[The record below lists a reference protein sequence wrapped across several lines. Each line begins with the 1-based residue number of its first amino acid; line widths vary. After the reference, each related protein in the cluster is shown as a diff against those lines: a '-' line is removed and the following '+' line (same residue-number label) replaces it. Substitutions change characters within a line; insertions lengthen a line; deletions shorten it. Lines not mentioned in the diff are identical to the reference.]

1 MEPQMNANE
10 RRLRISNLKFQI
22 GNFNLCVSAFI
33 CGSIFLFVSASSAAE
48 FIGQHFAGSGDTE
61 YLHLLDIAARQF
73 TPDPEFQNLTMLYE
87 PSWNGLVE
95 GPTWDAWWI
104 QNSYGGTYCW
114 LPFAV
119 EPWSTFIANSQE
131 LWFAHQ
137 GDGKTPDKN
146 GYVAPDGC
154 LVDAANLK
162 VHYYRQ
168 GDGRH
173 DIHDWFM
180 EATAAGVVLQS
191 ELLLI
196 SRDEKAIDKYLPQ
209 LERAANFIE
218 TRRDPKTGLYLGGVA
233 CNLLAPSFG
242 GYKKADGTRDK
253 AFHAGLQ
260 VTYIAALDRLIELE
274 KFAGHAETAGA
285 YAHRRDL
292 AKESLPKLV
301 SDEGYFLNS
310 LDPDG
315 VEHGHFGA
323 KQHGYFE
330 SSVNHDAICFRVA
343 DDEQAKKIYTKIAS
357 IPQLRPHDV
366 IIPNYPSYDDLY
378 EINWHLWQYGL
389 WTNGGH
395 WSTCEARMIMGYYR
409 LGHQDDARKAFQ
421 HMLTFAKRFKM
432 DNNLTDFGNACYQPQ
447 LPINCTYD
455 AFAPSAAMIR
465 GLFEYLY
472 KADRLIL
479 VPHIPRGI
487 ARLEQKVPIRFGNK
501 RLYLS
506 TTGSGHVSTVTIN
519 GETWTDFTPEQV
531 NLPFDKTPDK
541 ATIEI
546 KLGYDKV
553 PPLAVATSTPA
564 DDDLQVS
571 QKMERTL
578 NEMRK
583 FQREMIKAGLGN
595 RYETAHAHLIEQAI
609 LAVARR
615 DKMMEDGRL
624 HPLADPKS
632 AEAAIKAYDDAVEKL
647 TSGFQLVMDRYR
659 KSADPVEQ
667 QIIGIL
673 GGGTGY

>member
-1 MEPQMNANE
+1 
-10 RRLRISNLKFQI
+10 
-22 GNFNLCVSAFI
+22 VFI
-33 CGSIFLFVSASSAAE
+33 CVHLWLIPNCFASD
-48 FIGQHFAGSGDTE
+48 FFGTHFSGSGDTD
-61 YLHLLDIAARQF
+61 YLQLLDIAARQF
-73 TPDPEFQNLTMLYE
+73 TPDPEFQNLSMLYE

-104 QNSYGGTYCW
+104 QNSYGGSYCW

-196 SRDEKAIDKYLPQ
+196 LRDEKAIDKYLPQ

-242 GYKKADGTRDK
+242 GYKKPDGTRDK

-274 KFAGHAETAGA
+274 KLAGHAETAGA
-285 YAHRRDL
+285 YTHRRDL
-292 AKESLPKLV
+292 AKQSLPKLV
-301 SDEGYFLNS
+301 TDEGYFLSS

-343 DDEQAKKIYTKIAS
+343 DDEQAKKIYAKIAS

-409 LGHQDDARKAFQ
+409 LGHQDDARKSMQ
-421 HMLTFAKRFKM
+421 HMLKFARQFKM
-432 DNNLTDFGNACYQPQ
+432 DNNLTDFGNAPYQPQ
-447 LPINCTYD
+447 LPINITVD
-455 AFAPSAAMIR
+455 AFAPSAAIIR

-472 KADRLIL
+472 KSDRVIL
-479 VPHIPRGI
+479 LPHIPKGI
-487 ARLEQKVPIRFGNK
+487 TRLEQKDPIRFGGK
-501 RLYLS
+501 KLFLS
-506 TTGSGHVSTVTIN
+506 TIGQGHVSSVTIN
-519 GETWTDFTPEQV
+519 GEIWTDFTPEQIV
-531 NLPFDKTPDK
+531 LPFDKTPDI
-541 ATIEI
+541 ARIEI
-546 KLGYDKV
+546 KLGYDTV
-553 PPLAVATSTPA
+553 APIALTGLNAAVEEEPAPPHA
-564 DDDLQVS
+564 
-571 QKMERTL
+571 MERTL
-578 NEMRK
+578 SEMRK
-583 FQREMIKAGLGN
+583 FQQNMRKAGLGD
-595 RYETAHAHLIEQAI
+595 RYEVAHAHLIEQAI

-615 DKMMEDGRL
+615 NQMLEEGKL
-624 HPLADPKS
+624 KTLADAKA
-632 AEAAIKAYDDAVEKL
+632 AEAATKAYNDAVDKL
-647 TSGFQLVMDRYR
+647 TLGFQQVMDRYR
-659 KSADPVEQ
+659 KSADPLEQ
-667 QIIGIL
+667 QIITIL
-673 GGGTGY
+673 GGGAGY